1 MIPLIRRWAVDW
13 LASHDPHTCTEIMH
27 EDYLLTIGAV
37 ELCGRQAYVDG
48 TMGQLGIFPGLVL
61 TVHDVMATDSYGA
74 VRFTEHGAG
83 IHKDGRRAAWGGI
96 ALFQTDGTQLIRTWA
111 EEDYLSR
118 SRQLGGVQPDRIE
131 PPAVAPWDAP
141 VMPAD
146 SAAERVVRDW
156 IDAGLPAGDGL
167 VFNDGWLH
175 PEDDSSVD
183 AVSVD
188 VLFSAGT
195 RVAFHGRHRTD
206 DGFSMG
212 VAGLVSVDAGGTVS
226 GRVVTDRLGA
236 RAHARKQ
243 QRVTA

>member
-13 LASHDPHTCTEIMH
+13 LASHDPDACTEIMRD
-27 EDYLLTIGAV
+27 DYLLSIGAV
-37 ELCGRQAYVDG
+37 ELRGRQAYVEG

-61 TVHDVMATDSYGA
+61 TVHDVMATESYGA

-83 IHKDGRRAAWGGI
+83 IHKDGRPAAWGGI
-96 ALFQTDGTQLIRTWA
+96 ALFQTDGAQLVRTWA

-118 SRQLGGVQPDRIE
+118 SRQLAGGDADAIE
-131 PPAVAPWDAP
+131 PPAVAPWDTP
-141 VMPAD
+141 VMQPD
-146 SAAERVVRDW
+146 SGSEQAVRDW
-156 IDAGLPAGDGL
+156 IDAGLPAATGL

-175 PEDDSSVD
+175 ADDDSSID
-183 AVSVD
+183 DVSVE
-188 VLFSAGT
+188 VLFSAGH
-195 RVAFHGRHRTD
+195 RVAFHGRHRTR

-212 VAGLVSVDAGGTVS
+212 VSGLVSVDTDGTIS

-243 QRVTA
+243 QQVTA